1 MAQVAYSEGLALTAA
16 LANSIA
22 RSGLFFLRRK
32 VACVTRN
39 P

>member
-16 LANSIA
+16 LANSTA
-22 RSGLFFLRRK
+22 RSGLFFLSRK
-32 VACVTRN
+32 VACATRK